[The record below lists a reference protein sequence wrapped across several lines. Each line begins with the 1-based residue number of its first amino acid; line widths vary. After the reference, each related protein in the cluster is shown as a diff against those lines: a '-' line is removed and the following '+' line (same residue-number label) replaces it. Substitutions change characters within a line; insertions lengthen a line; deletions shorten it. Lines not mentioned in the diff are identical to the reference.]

1 MDNLKKKIE
10 ELGLTP
16 ELYEAC
22 LSDAY
27 AKANRIIDIDWQE
40 IIDKYGLNIHYDTL
54 RKATQTV
61 FGGAFVSEYFKAKHA
76 EEKSE
81 DRYLKEM
88 RAERQAIRMEKQKVF
103 DERKELNK
111 SLREQARA
119 ENDLKYLERI
129 ISERGVRSM
138 PAHDTPTISSDND
151 LVICLSDFHI
161 GAKNDNRFGKYDSD
175 IAAERLNLYYQKIL
189 EVQQAHHSENAY
201 IFFLGDLI
209 NGEIHFTTQ
218 LENRESLIEQVQHC
232 AEELSIFAH
241 ALSLTFKNVY
251 INGVAG
257 NHSRTSFKDQ
267 VLRGNRLDNLIP
279 WYMKA
284 ELKHIQNIHFIDGDN
299 YDPTIGHVKI
309 RKQDYLLV
317 HGDWDSYSESG
328 VSKLVMMIGY
338 KPTAI
343 FMGHMH
349 HNSFDDI
356 ADVKLIRSGSFCG
369 SGSDYCVSKRIT
381 GAPAQMVAVVD
392 ANGVKCCYPINL
404 KTKDGE

>member
-16 ELYEAC
+16 EQYEAC

-27 AKANRIIDIDWQE
+27 AKANRTIDIDWQE

-61 FGGAFVSEYFKAKHA
+61 FGGAFVSEYFK
-76 EEKSE
+76 EKYAADNSD

-88 RAERQAIRMEKQKVF
+88 RAEKQAIRIEKQKVF

-111 SLREQARA
+111 SLRECARA

-129 ISERGVRSM
+129 ISERGVRNM
-138 PAHDTPTISSDND
+138 PAHDTPVISSDND
-151 LVICLSDFHI
+151 LIICLSDFHI
-161 GAKNDNRFGKYDSD
+161 GAKHDNHFEKYDSD
-175 IAAERLNLYYQKIL
+175 VAAKRLDLYYHKIL
-189 EVQQAHHSENAY
+189 ELQQTHNSENAY

-218 LENRESLIEQVQHC
+218 LENREMLIEQVQRC

-241 ALSLTFKNVY
+241 ALSRSFKHVY

-284 ELKHIQNIHFIDGDN
+284 ELKHVQNISFIDEDN

-309 RKQDYLLV
+309 RNNDYLLV
-317 HGDWDSYSESG
+317 HGDWDSFNESG
-328 VSKLVMMIGY
+328 VSKLVLMLGY

-349 HNSFDDI
+349 HNSFDNI
-356 ADVKLIRSGSFCG
+356 ADVNLIRSGSFCG
-369 SGSDYCVSKRIT
+369 TGSDYCITKRIA
-381 GAPAQMVAVVD
+381 GSPGQMVAVID
-392 ANGVKCCYPINL
+392 ADGVRCCYPINL
-404 KTKDGE
+404 KAKDGE